1 MPQKC
6 GLRVGQENQRFDT
19 AMTPAERRVAL
30 PSIRI
35 VAGVA
40 SMRGAFTFPQEIAI
54 LSVVDLAPGEVVSVE
69 I

>member
-1 MPQKC
+1 VASELGK
-6 GLRVGQENQRFDT
+6 RINASDT
-19 AMTPAERRVAL
+19 AMTLAERRVAL